1 PYQIKRFKKEFPR
14 LEIEASVIMN
24 LDTYTKI
31 EKILSGGVNVVNIP
45 LDLNRNAKELGKI
58 AGLKRRYPR
67 FRIKLLANHI
77 CFYGCPFTQFHYFLS
92 EVKEVFKPKEG
103 RSQDFERCVFYP
115 FNLEDLE
122 ELISRPFIRPED
134 ISFYKEKGYAD
145 IFKLCFRTN
154 ETPVLR
160 KTVFSYLKESYDG
173 NLLDI
178 ITNHGK
184 PLRLYWDN
192 KRFPQGFIEKVTGCD
207 KSRCKECKYCRGVS
221 KKVFG
226 KI

>member
-1 PYQIKRFKKEFPR
+1 
-14 LEIEASVIMN
+14 M
-24 LDTYTKI
+24 
-31 EKILSGGVNVVNIP
+31 NVVNIP

-67 FRIKLLANHI
+67 FRIKLLANYI
-77 CFYGCPFTQFHYFLS
+77 CFYGCPFMQFHYFLS
-92 EVKEVFKPKEG
+92 KIKEVFKPKEG
-103 RSQDFERCVFYP
+103 RSRDFERCMLYP

-122 ELISRPFIRPED
+122 ELIRRPFIRPED
-134 ISFYKEKGYAD
+134 ISFYKENGYAY

-160 KTVFSYLKESYDG
+160 KTVFSYLKESYDE

-184 PLRLYWDN
+184 ALRLYWIIN
-192 KRFPQGFIEKVTGCD
+192 FFR
-207 KSRCKECKYCRGVS
+207 RGLLRRLPVAIS
-221 KKVFG
+221 QAARNANIAG
-226 KI
+226 G